1 LIRDAQRH
9 GVTVHPPDVG
19 ASRWDCTLDAGAV
32 RLGLRMVSGLG
43 EAAAERIVAACA
55 QCAFTSVEDL
65 AGRAALGR
73 HELKCLAAAD
83 ALCSLAGHRRQA
95 HWLAAGVETTAD
107 LLGRIPQRDP
117 AVTLP
122 APSAGERIVADYAS
136 LGFTL
141 GPHPLTLLRT
151 RLARLHVVSAEQLR
165 ARAQGDAVRAAG
177 LVTCRQRPDT
187 ASGVVFVTL
196 EDETGTVNVV
206 VWRALVERQRRA
218 LLGATLLA
226 VQGIV
231 ERDGEVVHLMAR
243 RLHDYSALLGELTAR
258 ARNFR

>member
-1 LIRDAQRH
+1 
-9 GVTVHPPDVG
+9 V
-19 ASRWDCTLDAGAV
+19 
-32 RLGLRMVSGLG
+32 
-43 EAAAERIVAACA
+43 
-55 QCAFTSVEDL
+55 
-65 AGRAALGR
+65 
-73 HELKCLAAAD
+73 
-83 ALCSLAGHRRQA
+83 
-95 HWLAAGVETTAD
+95 
-107 LLGRIPQRDP
+107 
-117 AVTLP
+117 LP

-141 GPHPLTLLRT
+141 GPHPLTLLRA

-165 ARAQGDAVRAAG
+165 SRTHGDAVHTAG

-231 ERDGEVVHLMAR
+231 ERDGEVVHLVAR
-243 RLHDYSALLGELTAR
+243 RLHDYSTLLGQLAPR
-258 ARNFR
+258 ARNFH